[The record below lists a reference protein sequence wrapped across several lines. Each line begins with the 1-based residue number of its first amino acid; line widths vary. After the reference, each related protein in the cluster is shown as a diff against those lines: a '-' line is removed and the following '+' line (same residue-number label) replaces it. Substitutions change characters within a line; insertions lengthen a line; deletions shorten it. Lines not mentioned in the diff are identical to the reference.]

1 MATKDDEKKESSS
14 IVEEIEQ
21 QLEQALARRK
31 QEVEKELEEKIKKDK
46 EEAQKRIDLINKE
59 LSEEKDALS
68 KFKALLAEFESN
80 KSDLKKQIKEHID
93 KAISFQTNIETLTGN
108 TLEELK
114 KVREL
119 NLKLEELQKDTG
131 QKVTD
136 MKNKLEEKFGI
147 VAEVPETEW
156 DETEINLDQEL
167 VKLRKIKELL
177 DNKGPSPD
185 EASEEDE
192 EPVEPEESK
201 EETPEEESP
210 EVAPEEEDKGPESE
224 PEVVI
229 VEEGTGDA
237 QPEAPPEEEV
247 TEEQKEEESQPEDV
261 PEAKEKEEKK
271 EEELKAPEEEAQ
283 QPEEGGQNEQAEQV
297 EGEEKGEHTFQETF
311 EKLEGFRKG
320 TRDENNGEVSYFEN
334 NDKIVLDGEFLVAT
348 LNNSFEEAKK
358 MYIKLSQTES
368 PKDQFFIKQEIIKQ
382 QETLRKVMLR
392 SIRLCEKDNCSLP
405 DFTKEIL
412 NLDVLKTVLEK
423 VSMENW
429 SNQDD
434 FASFDSYSKELK
446 ESFYSRITPPAAYL
460 ESIMKQLSI

>member
-1 MATKDDEKKESSS
+1 MAKKDGETKESSS

-21 QLEQALARRK
+21 QLEQALAKRK
-31 QEVEKELEEKIKKDK
+31 EEVERELEERIKKEK
-46 EEAQKRIDLINKE
+46 EEAQKRIDQINKE
-59 LSEEKDALS
+59 LTEEKDALS
-68 KFKALLAEFESN
+68 KFKILLAEFESN

-93 KAISFQTNIETLTGN
+93 KAISFQTEIETLTGN

-136 MKNKLEEKFGI
+136 MRDKLEEKFGI
-147 VAEVPETEW
+147 VTEVPETEW
-156 DETEINLDQEL
+156 DETEINLDYEL
-167 VKLRKIKELL
+167 DKLKRIKELL
-177 DNKGPSPD
+177 NNKGPS
-185 EASEEDE
+185 EEEVSEEGT
-192 EPVEPEESK
+192 EPVEPGESM
-201 EETPEEESP
+201 EETPEEESTEAVP
-210 EVAPEEEDKGPESE
+210 GEEAKEGPESE
-224 PEVVI
+224 PEEAV
-229 VEEGTGDA
+229 VEEGNEEA
-237 QPEAPPEEEV
+237 QSVEEV
-247 TEEQKEEESQPEDV
+247 TEEQKGEESQPEDV
-261 PEAKEKEEKK
+261 SEAGK
-271 EEELKAPEEEAQ
+271 EEESEGPEEEAQ
-283 QPEEGGQNEQAEQV
+283 QPVDGGQKEQE
-297 EGEEKGEHTFQETF
+297 ELETGEEKGEQTFQETF
-311 EKLEGFRKG
+311 EKLESFRKG
-320 TRDENNGEVSYFEN
+320 TRDENNGEVSYFEHE
-334 NDKIVLDGEFLVAT
+334 DKIVLDGEFLVAT

-434 FASFDSYSKELK
+434 FASFDNYSKELK
-446 ESFYSRITPPAAYL
+446 EAFYSRITPPAAYL